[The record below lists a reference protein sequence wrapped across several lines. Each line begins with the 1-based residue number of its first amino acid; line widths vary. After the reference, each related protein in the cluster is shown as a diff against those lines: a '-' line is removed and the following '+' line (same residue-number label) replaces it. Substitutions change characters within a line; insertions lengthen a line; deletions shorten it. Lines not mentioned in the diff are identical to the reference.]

1 MVQLWHVGRISH
13 TSLQPGHA
21 KPVAPSAIRAHAKTC
36 CSNNGVPT
44 FTDTPSPARSTPKNC
59 PASCRTYRHA
69 ARNAIA
75 AGFDGVE
82 IHAANG
88 YLIDQFLKTGANQRT
103 DDYGGSIKNR
113 ARLLLEVTRAIVD
126 EIGGGRTGIR
136 LSPVTPA
143 NDIVDENPQPLF
155 DYVVRELG
163 KLGLAYVHVIE
174 GATGGPRELPDRPF
188 DYAELRN
195 AYPRRRWQGR
205 LDGEQRLR
213 PGPGRSR
220 PGQQRRH
227 HGVWPRLHLQ
237 PRPTPQAK
245 RAAQRAEPRHPV
257 RRRCQGYTDYPTLAA
272 PSLRPQARQAA
283 QPWSRALHPHHDAGE
298 EPVTRRVAWAAMGQ
312 RVHVGGKRGI
322 HGGQPSHRH
331 PGTPAPQAAPWFLPG
346 ACARGKGQVAPQRLE
361 TPTAPLPHQLP
372 GPAAN
377 AQQLGALRLR
387 HRTCSASSRAI
398 TSATWG
404 ARLRHAGNRCSDS
417 WDGARAQKLVDV
429 ERIAR
434 APSKNEGGLSPGPWS
449 TSTCKERSTAARSV
463 FFTNDLQAD

>member
-1 MVQLWHVGRISH
+1 MTSLFEPTHAGDITLANRIAMAPLTRNRAPDAIPTELTATYYAQRATAGLIISEATAISPEGQGYADMPGLYGTEQLDGWKKVTRAVHEAGGKIVVQLWHVGRISH

-21 KPVAPSAIRAHAKTC
+21 KPVAPSAIRAHAKTVLLKD
-36 CSNNGVPT
+36 GVPT
-44 FTDTPSPARSTPKNC
+44 FTDTSEPRALDAEELPRIVQD
-59 PASCRTYRHA
+59 YRHA

-195 AYPRRRWQGR
+195 AY
-205 LDGEQRLR
+205 
-213 PGPGRSR
+213 
-220 PGQQRRH
+220 
-227 HGVWPRLHLQ
+227 
-237 PRPTPQAK
+237 
-245 RAAQRAEPRHPV
+245 RAAGGKGAWMVNNAYDRALAEAALTNGADIVAFGRPFISNPDLVERLKQNAPLNELN
-257 RRRCQGYTDYPTLAA
+257 RDTLYGGGAKGYTDYPTLA
-272 PSLRPQARQAA
+272 
-283 QPWSRALHPHHDAGE
+283 G
-298 EPVTRRVAWAAMGQ
+298 
-312 RVHVGGKRGI
+312 
-322 HGGQPSHRH
+322 
-331 PGTPAPQAAPWFLPG
+331 
-346 ACARGKGQVAPQRLE
+346 
-361 TPTAPLPHQLP
+361 
-372 GPAAN
+372 
-377 AQQLGALRLR
+377 
-387 HRTCSASSRAI
+387 
-398 TSATWG
+398 
-404 ARLRHAGNRCSDS
+404 
-417 WDGARAQKLVDV
+417 
-429 ERIAR
+429 
-434 APSKNEGGLSPGPWS
+434 
-449 TSTCKERSTAARSV
+449 
-463 FFTNDLQAD
+463 